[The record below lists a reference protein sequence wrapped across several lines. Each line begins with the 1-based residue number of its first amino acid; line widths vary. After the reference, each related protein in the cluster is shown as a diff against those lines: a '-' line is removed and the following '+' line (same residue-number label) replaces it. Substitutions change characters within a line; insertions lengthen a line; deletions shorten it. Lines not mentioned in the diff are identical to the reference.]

1 MSLTITTEGAVIHSR
16 KATDKLNEDSSDPE
30 DDDWDDDYWWA
41 PDGPQPRPGTNSNNG
56 SVGGSTV
63 PASRQAHLQRL
74 QSRVNFEPLQ
84 HGSTIIGHAAHNSEV
99 QSEKKAA
106 EARNLGLTRDTRATV
121 EQALDPRTMLV
132 LSKFLKRGVFNRI
145 HGCISTG
152 KEANVYY
159 AVAADGAER
168 AVKVYKTSILVF
180 KDRARY
186 VEGEFRFRHGFC
198 KGNPR
203 KMVEQWAEK
212 EMRNLKRLRAI
223 GIACPEVFELR
234 QNVLVMKFIGEDG
247 NAAPRLKDTAGLDP
261 QDWRRLYS
269 DCVLA
274 MRQMFQL
281 CKLVHGDLSEYN
293 ILYDDGKLTI
303 IDVSQSV
310 ETDHPHALD
319 FLKRDC
325 VNVNN
330 FFSKR
335 MEGAAIPVKRF
346 FDYIVTR
353 DLPRPDGNGAYR
365 VDESADALEVLLA
378 DTADGAAEDAD
389 DDIFVQTW
397 IPSNLDQINDRAFM
411 EREIDRRQDGE
422 EVLYERLLAHS
433 SKRPTKSS
441 EQVDAD
447 DGQEAHRNHT
457 AEEVLDDQA
466 CEGPGSV
473 FDDDSGSEGNDEED
487 KSKENDGHIPEGM
500 DKHTWKQM
508 VKAQKRE
515 KRKDKIPK
523 ATKKKYEKVA
533 ARGSKK
539 K

>member
-1 MSLTITTEGAVIHSR
+1 MSLTITTEGTVIHSG
-16 KATDKLNEDSSDPE
+16 KAIEKLNGDSSDAE

-41 PDGPQPRPGTNSNNG
+41 PDGPQPRPGTNNNSG
-56 SVGGSTV
+56 NLGGSTV
-63 PASRQAHLQRL
+63 TESRQAYLQRL

-84 HGSTIIGHAAHNSEV
+84 HGNTIIGHAAHNDEV
-99 QSEKKAA
+99 RSEKKAS

-132 LSKFLKRGVFNRI
+132 LSKFLKRGVFDRI

-168 AVKVYKTSILVF
+168 ALKVYKTSILVF

-186 VEGEFRFRHGFC
+186 VEGEHRFRHGFC

-212 EMRNLKRLRAI
+212 EMRNLKRLQTI

-247 NAAPRLKDTAGLDP
+247 NAAPRLKDTVGLDP
-261 QDWRRLYS
+261 QDWRRLYM

-274 MRQMFQL
+274 MRKMFQL

-330 FFSKR
+330 FFAKR

-346 FDYIVTR
+346 FDYVVTR
-353 DLPRPDGNGAYR
+353 DLRRPDGSGVYS
-365 VDESADALEVLLA
+365 VDESSEALEVLLA
-378 DTADGAAEDAD
+378 DTEDGAVADAD

-397 IPSNLDQINDRAFM
+397 IPSNLEQINDRAFI
-411 EREIDRRQDGE
+411 EREIDRRQRGE
-422 EVLYERLLAHS
+422 EVLYERLLAPS
-433 SKRPTKSS
+433 AKGPTKSK
-441 EQVDAD
+441 EEGGAD
-447 DGQEAHRNHT
+447 DSEEAHRNHA
-457 AEEVLDDQA
+457 AEEVPEHQA
-466 CEGPGSV
+466 CEDSGNASE
-473 FDDDSGSEGNDEED
+473 DDSGSEGNGEED
-487 KSKENDGHIPEGM
+487 KSKEKDGHIPEGM
-500 DKHTWKQM
+500 DKHIWKQM
-508 VKAQKRE
+508 VKEQKRE

-533 ARGSKK
+533 ARGRKK
-539 K
+539 

>member
-1 MSLTITTEGAVIHSR
+1 MSLTITTEGTVIQSR
-16 KATDKLNEDSSDPE
+16 KVADKLDEDSSDEE
-30 DDDWDDDYWWA
+30 DDDWADDYWWA
-41 PDGPQPRPGTNSNNG
+41 PDGPQPRPGTNSNSGN
-56 SVGGSTV
+56 SGGSTV
-63 PASRQAHLQRL
+63 TASRQAHLQRL
-74 QSRVNFEPLQ
+74 QARVNFEPLQ
-84 HGSTIIGHAAHNSEV
+84 HGSTIMGHTAHNQEIN
-99 QSEKKAA
+99 SEKKAS

-145 HGCISTG
+145 YGCISTG

-159 AVAADGAER
+159 AVAADGAEL

-223 GIACPEVFELR
+223 GINCPEAMELR

-247 NAAPRLKDTAGLDP
+247 NAAPRLKDAVGLDP
-261 QDWRRLYS
+261 QDWRSLYI

-274 MRQMFQL
+274 MRQMFQM

-293 ILYDDGKLTI
+293 ILYDNGKLTI

-310 ETDHPHALD
+310 EIDHPHALD

-330 FFSKR
+330 FFAKR

-346 FDYIVTR
+346 FDYVVTR
-353 DLPRPDGNGAYR
+353 HLPRPDGNGAFGI
-365 VDESADALEVLLA
+365 DEPAEALEVLLA
-378 DTADGAAEDAD
+378 STEDGDAGDAD
-389 DDIFVQTW
+389 DEIFVQTW
-397 IPSNLDQINDRAFM
+397 IPSNLDQITDRQFI
-411 EREIDRRQDGE
+411 ERDIDRRNDGE
-422 EVLYERLLAHS
+422 EVLYERLLVPAA
-433 SKRPTKSS
+433 KGPTKST
-441 EQVDAD
+441 EQVGTD
-447 DGQEAHRNHT
+447 D
-457 AEEVLDDQA
+457 AEEAAEEIPKDQA
-466 CEGPGSV
+466 GEGSGSASE
-473 FDDDSGSEGNDEED
+473 DHSGSEGKDEDD
-487 KSKENDGHIPEGM
+487 KGKENDGHIPEGM

-508 VKAQKRE
+508 VKEQKRE

-523 ATKKKYEKVA
+523 ATKKRYEKIA
-533 ARGSKK
+533 ARGRK
-539 K
+539 